1 MPFKTPTKMSLQEKF
16 KKVIKFSQN
25 FASSNLS
32 PKLNLPPN
40 IDILIQFS
48 IFGILSYI
56 MRDLPFDQIMK
67 FLKENAVKVKNQ
79 KWMKTKKIGLK
90 KKIQILLWCIFVDK
104 INQIEMNGKVL
115 ASTGT
120 QLAHPRRNLAMPTT
134 VPPKKAT
141 GKFCTSLSYWF
152 IN

>member
-1 MPFKTPTKMSLQEKF
+1 MPFKKPTKMSLQEKF

-25 FASSNLS
+25 FASANLS

-40 IDILIQFS
+40 IDILIQLS
-48 IFGILSYI
+48 IFGILYYI

-67 FLKENAVKVKNQ
+67 FLKKNAVKLKNQ

-90 KKIQILLWCIFVDK
+90 KKIQFLLWWILVDK
-104 INQIEMNGKVL
+104 INQIEMTGKVL

-141 GKFCTSLSYWF
+141 GKACSFTSYWY
-152 IN
+152 IS